1 MLSSLNYNYQRVY
14 SGFAYRSIHNISSV
28 LFPGFLLWCQSTNE
42 TNWKNH
48 SWLHNVRAQLELSL
62 ISSGLHNKQLVL
74 LSIQPSSWPL
84 PQSLIVFSLITPL
97 QDHIYLPLLRRK
109 RLHALRFITN
119 NFHMK
124 PLKLSITL
132 SPYTSINSPIF
143 QRSLQEG
150 KEEFWLSRHSESGDY
165 SVQFANVVPFTWP
178 IAFSGHFYHRI
189 IWPLDL
195 F

>member
-1 MLSSLNYNYQRVY
+1 MLSSLNYNQVLPTALNTICLLCYFL
-14 SGFAYRSIHNISSV
+14 GFCFDAKEPMRKLEN
-28 LFPGFLLWCQSTNE
+28 L
-42 TNWKNH
+42 
-48 SWLHNVRAQLELSL
+48 SWLRNSGAQLELSL

-84 PQSLIVFSLITPL
+84 RQRYSLIVFSRLTPM

-109 RLHALRFITN
+109 RLHALRFIMN
-119 NFHMK
+119 NFRMK

-143 QRSLQEG
+143 QRSLQEE

-165 SVQFANVVPFTWP
+165 SVQFANVVFITWP
-178 IAFSGHFYHRI
+178 IAFSGHLYHRI